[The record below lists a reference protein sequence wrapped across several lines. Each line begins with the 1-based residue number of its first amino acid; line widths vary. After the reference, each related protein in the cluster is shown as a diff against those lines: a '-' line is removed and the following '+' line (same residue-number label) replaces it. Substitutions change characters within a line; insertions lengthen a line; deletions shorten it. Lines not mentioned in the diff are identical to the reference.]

1 MRIGV
6 LTSGGDA
13 PGMNATIRAVVR
25 TAISQG
31 AKVIGIRKGYLGLME
46 GYMEEMQLGSVGGII
61 NLGGTI
67 LGTARAEDFKEKE
80 NQERAV
86 ENLKRAGIDAL
97 VIIGGNGTLKGA
109 IALHKAWGVPV
120 VQIASTIDNDV
131 PGVDPTIGFDT
142 AVNTALGIIDKIR
155 DTASSYERIFVVEVM
170 GRDRGFLALEVG
182 LAGGA
187 EFIIIPETEFKA
199 EELIERIEEGKRRGK
214 RSCLV
219 VVAEGAGKAEEIAR
233 LIGERT
239 GLETRS
245 SVVGYAQRGGSPSA
259 RDRVLGSVLGFQAA
273 KIMLEGKFGYLLGMK
288 REEVVVHRL
297 EELEGLEKEIDL
309 TRFQIARILS
319 L

>member
-1 MRIGV
+1 
-6 LTSGGDA
+6 
-13 PGMNATIRAVVR
+13 MNAAIRAVVR
-25 TAISQG
+25 TAISEG
-31 AKVIGIRKGYLGLME
+31 AEVVGIRRGYLGLME
-46 GYMEEMQLGSVGGII
+46 GHMEEMQLGSVGGII

-67 LGTARAEDFKEKE
+67 LETARAEGFKEKE
-80 NQERAV
+80 NQKRAV
-86 ENLKRAGIDAL
+86 ENLKRAGINAL

-109 IALHKAWGVPV
+109 IDLHKIWGVPL

-170 GRDRGFLALEVG
+170 GRDRGFIALEVG

-187 EFIIIPETEFKA
+187 EFIIIPEVEFKA
-199 EELIERIEEGKRRGK
+199 EELIARIEEGKRRGK

-219 VVAEGAGKAEEIAR
+219 VVAEGAGKAEEIAK
-233 LIGERT
+233 LIWERT

-259 RDRVLGSVLGFQAA
+259 RDRVLGSLLGFHAV
-273 KIMLEGKFGYLLGMK
+273 KMVLEGKFGYLVGMK
-288 REEVVVHRL
+288 KEEVVVHRL

>member
-31 AKVIGIRKGYLGLME
+31 AEVVGIKKGYLGLME

-67 LGTARAEDFKEKE
+67 LGTTRAEEFKEKE

-170 GRDRGFLALEVG
+170 GRDRGFIALEVG

-187 EFIIIPETEFKA
+187 EFIIIPEMEFKA
-199 EELIERIEEGKRRGK
+199 EELIERIKEGKRRGK

-233 LIGERT
+233 LIWERT

-259 RDRVLGSVLGFQAA
+259 RDRVLGSLLGFQAA
-273 KIMLEGKFGYLLGMK
+273 KMVLEGKFGYLLGMK